1 MLNKKRHS
9 CFVLLFVF
17 TFAAENLKADGLKWQ
32 VSSPNHRITKKNRA
46 SPSEA
51 SRNHLNF

>member
-1 MLNKKRHS
+1 MLNKKRRS